1 MRVVRA
7 VRGNYQINIRA
18 YGKRCS
24 VRKYMEI
31 IPDQSDQENHF
42 LNVRF
47 SLRRGGLVAGKNGV
61 FMSLL
66 CVFQRIALQ
75 STKAFGKFL
84 AKKERQKQRWR
95 DEVIQLAK

>member
-42 LNVRF
+42 LVAKF
-47 SLRRGGLVAGKNGV
+47 SLRRLAGLGWEE
-61 FMSLL
+61 MWYS
-66 CVFQRIALQ
+66 CH
-75 STKAFGKFL
+75 
-84 AKKERQKQRWR
+84 
-95 DEVIQLAK
+95 D